1 MVYFLLKIQL
11 VVVAPLPTS
20 DLIGA
25 AFPLYLAAG
34 FELANSNAAQ
44 KERLSHAISLYFVT
58 SEAVNK
64 KTKASESLFY

>member
-11 VVVAPLPTS
+11 VVITPLPTS

-25 AFPLYLAAG
+25 AFPLSLAAG
-34 FELANSNAAQ
+34 FELANSHAAQ

-64 KTKASESLFY
+64 KMKANESLFY

>member
-44 KERLSHAISLYFVT
+44 EMRLSHALTLYVILT
-58 SEAVNK
+58 TAVNRK
-64 KTKASESLFY
+64 IR